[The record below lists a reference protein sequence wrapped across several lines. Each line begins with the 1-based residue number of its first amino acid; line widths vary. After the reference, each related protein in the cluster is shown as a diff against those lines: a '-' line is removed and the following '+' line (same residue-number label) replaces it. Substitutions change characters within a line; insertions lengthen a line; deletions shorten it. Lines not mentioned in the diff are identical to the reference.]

1 MCVEGCE
8 MVKVRRMTRAKL
20 ILLITGM
27 LVANVTGAS
36 AAFWTRNTAAKAPSQ
51 AAAAAAPTGM
61 SLTAI
66 DIEPA
71 PVPRLILRTTSSP
84 VYTSY
89 SPMPDVFVIDLTGAS
104 KAASLVIP
112 SILPSS
118 VRSISVDEVTEMGS
132 KLTRVTVHLA
142 QSASIEAAAEE
153 NSIAINLP
161 AGGVP
166 AVAETAP
173 ITRTEEAPPQV
184 KTAANTEPA
193 PVVKVEEIPAPAT
206 TSTNV
211 PAIEP
216 LAEVAKPAIEPAV
229 TAEPLPLTA
238 KAKVLR
244 KIETS
249 GAGAAME
256 VSIATDGDVTYN
268 TFKLQKP
275 ARAVIDLDGINNK
288 LAKNI
293 INVSDPVVKRIRVAQ
308 FKGAPQPVTRV
319 VLDLDDN
326 ATYQVTKTATGL
338 RVTFG
343 ASAIATAPVTTP
355 ATAPVPTPKPKPE
368 QPLVAA
374 TPAPPPP
381 AITVTAKAVPP
392 STDIPARVPTIA
404 ENEAWKMPEAPK
416 RAKSVINAPQD
427 QTPPMSTKKKRN
439 TTSPSTA
446 AVVDPTPPAENVFS
460 DPQSATPPTT
470 QAPSGTLLSAGS
482 GGRTLSGSDK
492 PYTGEPLSLNLK
504 DADIKDVLHT
514 FQQLTGLNIAVDP
527 QVTGAVTVDFTDIP
541 WDQALEIIL
550 RQNGLAYVLEGNVM
564 RVGTAARLADEA
576 EANRRL
582 ADQQRLNVP
591 LETVGFKLSYA
602 RATDVS
608 TLLREMASPR
618 ARIIVDQ
625 RTNQLIISEIPLYL
639 QTMRNLIQSVDV
651 PTRQVVIEA
660 RIVETTKTF
669 AQQYGFNWSFRST
682 MDPSLGTGTGLVF
695 PNRVDTVGGPFTF
708 GAGVPVLSF
717 TLQNVLG
724 TFNLDLA
731 LLAAENEGLVRVISA
746 PRITTQDNTQAE
758 IQSGF
763 QIPYQTRINLTT
775 TVQYVDATL
784 RLTVTPQITEAG
796 TVIMD
801 IQVQKNEPDTG
812 LNIVGGAGTPLSTRR
827 AQTKLM
833 VRDGGTTVIAG
844 IYQVKE
850 NNAQTRMPFLHQ
862 IPVLGALFRTHD
874 ISSSHDEL
882 LIFITPRIVRSS

>member
-27 LVANVTGAS
+27 LVANVTGAHAS
-36 AAFWTRNTAAKAPSQ
+36 FWKRSTAAKAPAQ
-51 AAAAAAPTGM
+51 AANAAPTGM
-61 SLTAI
+61 LLTAI
-66 DIEPA
+66 DIEMTPS
-71 PVPRLILRTTSSP
+71 PRLVLRTTASP

-104 KAASLVIP
+104 KASSLVIP
-112 SILPSS
+112 SMVPSS
-118 VRSISVDEVTEMGS
+118 LGSVSVEEVTEMGS
-132 KLTRVTVHLA
+132 RLTRVTLHLA
-142 QSASIEAAAEE
+142 QPATIDAAAEE

-161 AGGVP
+161 ASAT
-166 AVAETAP
+166 AVADAAPAAKSEDVPPLVKALPDAPKTETLSAVETPAP
-173 ITRTEEAPPQV
+173 IV
-184 KTAANTEPA
+184 SEPV
-193 PVVKVEEIPAPAT
+193 PDVVR
-206 TSTNV
+206 

-216 LAEVAKPAIEPAV
+216 VVVAES
-229 TAEPLPLTA
+229 LPSTVKA
-238 KAKVLR
+238 KALR
-244 KIETS
+244 KIETR

-275 ARAVIDLDGINNK
+275 ARAVIDLDGVSDK
-288 LAKNI
+288 LLKNI
-293 INVSDPVVKRIRVAQ
+293 INVSDPVVKRIRVSQ
-308 FKGAPQPVTRV
+308 FKSAPQPVTRV
-319 VLDLDDN
+319 VFDLDEN
-326 ATYQVTKTATGL
+326 ATYRVTKIGDSL
-338 RVTFG
+338 HVTFG
-343 ASAIATAPVTTP
+343 DGPVLTAT
-355 ATAPVPTPKPKPE
+355 PVPPPAPKPE

-381 AITVTAKAVPP
+381 AIVVTAKAA
-392 STDIPARVPTIA
+392 TPADLPAQVPTIA
-404 ENEAWKMPEAPK
+404 ESPAWKMPDRSK
-416 RAKSVINAPQD
+416 RATSVINAPQD
-427 QTPPMSTKKKRN
+427 QPPPSASKRRNTSSSPMST
-439 TTSPSTA
+439 PI
-446 AVVDPTPPAENVFS
+446 VDPTPPGENVFT
-460 DPQSATPPTT
+460 DPQPAA
-470 QAPSGTLLSAGS
+470 APQGGTLLSTGA

-527 QVTGAVTVDFTDIP
+527 QVTGAVTVDFVEIP

-582 ADQQRLNVP
+582 SDQQRLNVP

-602 RATDVS
+602 RASDVAG
-608 TLLREMASPR
+608 LLREMASPR

-625 RTNQLIISEIPLYL
+625 RTNQIIISEIPLYL

-660 RIVETTKTF
+660 RIVETTKTY
-669 AQQYGFNWSFRST
+669 AQQFGFNWGFHGT

-695 PNRVDTVGGPFTF
+695 PNRVDSIGTFLF
-708 GAGVPVLSF
+708 GAGNPVLSF
-717 TLQNVLG
+717 TLQNVLN

-746 PRITTQDNTQAE
+746 PRIMTQDNTQAE

-763 QIPYQTRINLTT
+763 QIPYQTRVNFTT
-775 TVQYVDATL
+775 TVSYVDATL

-850 NNAQTRMPFLHQ
+850 NNGQSRLPFLHQ
-862 IPVLGALFRTHD
+862 IPIVGALFRTHD
-874 ISSSHDEL
+874 ISSTHDEL
-882 LIFITPRIVRSS
+882 LIFITPRIVRAS

>member
-1 MCVEGCE
+1 
-8 MVKVRRMTRAKL
+8 MTRAKL

-36 AAFWTRNTAAKAPSQ
+36 AAFWKRNTAAKAPSE
-51 AAAAAAPTGM
+51 AATAATPTGM
-61 SLTAI
+61 LLTAI
-66 DIEPA
+66 DIESA

-112 SILPSS
+112 SIFPSAIGS
-118 VRSISVDEVTEMGS
+118 VSVEEVTEMGS

-142 QSASIEAAAEE
+142 QPGSIEAAAEE
-153 NSIAINLP
+153 NSISINLP
-161 AGGVP
+161 AGSAP
-166 AVAETAP
+166 ALAEAAP
-173 ITRTEEAPPQV
+173 AAKPDEAPSQV
-184 KTAANTEPA
+184 KMAANTEPA
-193 PVVKVEEIPAPAT
+193 PAVKVEEIPAPA
-206 TSTNV
+206 SA

-216 LAEVAKPAIEPAV
+216 VAEVAKPAIEPAV

-238 KAKVLR
+238 RAKVLR

-293 INVSDPVVKRIRVAQ
+293 INVSDPVVKRIRVSQ

-338 RVTFG
+338 HVTFG
-343 ASAIATAPVTTP
+343 ASAIAIAPLTTP
-355 ATAPVPTPKPKPE
+355 APVPAPKQEP
-368 QPLVAA
+368 PLVAA

-381 AITVTAKAVPP
+381 AITVTAKAVSPP
-392 STDIPARVPTIA
+392 TDIPARVPTIA
-404 ENEAWKMPEAPK
+404 ENEAWKMPEPPK
-416 RAKSVINAPQD
+416 RAKSVINAPQS
-427 QTPPMSTKKKRN
+427 QTPPMSTKKRRN

-446 AVVDPTPPAENVFS
+446 AVVDPTPPGENVFS
-460 DPQSATPPTT
+460 DPQVATPPTT

-582 ADQQRLNVP
+582 SDQQRLNVP

-608 TLLREMASPR
+608 SLLREMASPR

-669 AQQYGFNWSFRST
+669 AQQFGFNWGFRAT

-695 PNRVDTVGGPFTF
+695 PNRIDTVGGEFNF
-708 GAGVPVLSF
+708 GAGNPALSF
-717 TLQNVLG
+717 TLANVLG

-746 PRITTQDNTQAE
+746 PRIMTQDNTSAE

-763 QIPYQTRINLTT
+763 QIPYQTRVNLTT

-850 NNAQTRMPFLHQ
+850 NNGQTRMPFLHQ

-882 LIFITPRIVRSS
+882 LIFITPRIVRAS

>member
-1 MCVEGCE
+1 M
-8 MVKVRRMTRAKL
+8 
-20 ILLITGM
+20 
-27 LVANVTGAS
+27 ANVEETPAS
-36 AAFWTRNTAAKAPSQ
+36 A
-51 AAAAAAPTGM
+51 
-61 SLTAI
+61 
-66 DIEPA
+66 
-71 PVPRLILRTTSSP
+71 
-84 VYTSY
+84 
-89 SPMPDVFVIDLTGAS
+89 
-104 KAASLVIP
+104 
-112 SILPSS
+112 
-118 VRSISVDEVTEMGS
+118 
-132 KLTRVTVHLA
+132 
-142 QSASIEAAAEE
+142 
-153 NSIAINLP
+153 
-161 AGGVP
+161 
-166 AVAETAP
+166 
-173 ITRTEEAPPQV
+173 
-184 KTAANTEPA
+184 
-193 PVVKVEEIPAPAT
+193 PAPAT
-206 TSTNV
+206 VSE
-211 PAIEP
+211 PA
-216 LAEVAKPAIEPAV
+216 AEVARPAVEPAV
-229 TAEPLPLTA
+229 IAEPLPLTA
-238 KAKVLR
+238 RARVLR
-244 KIETS
+244 KIELT

-256 VSIATDGDVTYN
+256 VNIATDGDVTYN

-275 ARAVIDLDGINNK
+275 ARAVIDLEGINNK

-293 INVSDPVVKRIRVAQ
+293 INVSDPVVKRIRVSQ

-319 VLDLDDN
+319 VFDLDDN
-326 ATYQVTKTATGL
+326 ATCQVTRTATGL
-338 RVTFG
+338 HVTFG
-343 ASAIATAPVTTP
+343 DASSIAAAP
-355 ATAPVPTPKPKPE
+355 ATPPMPAPKPKPE
-368 QPLVAA
+368 QPFVAA

-381 AITVTAKAVPP
+381 AITVTANAVPP
-392 STDIPARVPTIA
+392 PTDIPARVPTIA
-404 ENEAWKMPEAPK
+404 ENEAWKMPERPK

-427 QTPPMSTKKKRN
+427 QTPPPSTKKRRD
-439 TTSPSTA
+439 TTSSTAA
-446 AVVDPTPPAENVFS
+446 AVVDPTPPGENVFS
-460 DPQSATPPTT
+460 DPQSATPPAT
-470 QAPSGTLLSAGS
+470 QAPNGTLLSS
-482 GGRTLSGSDK
+482 GGAGRTLSGSDK

-608 TLLREMASPR
+608 ALLREMASPR

-625 RTNQLIISEIPLYL
+625 RTNQLIISEIPPYL

-669 AQQYGFNWSFRST
+669 AQQYGFNWGFQST

-695 PNRVDTVGGPFTF
+695 PNRIDTVGGPFTF
-708 GAGVPVLSF
+708 GAGVPALSF

-746 PRITTQDNTQAE
+746 PRIMTQDNTSAE

-850 NNAQTRMPFLHQ
+850 NNGQSRMPFLHQ

-882 LIFITPRIVRSS
+882 LIFITPRIVRAS

>member
-1 MCVEGCE
+1 
-8 MVKVRRMTRAKL
+8 MTRAKL

-27 LVANVTGAS
+27 LVANVTGANASFWKRS
-36 AAFWTRNTAAKAPSQ
+36 AAAKAPSQ
-51 AAAAAAPTGM
+51 AATAAPTGM
-61 SLTAI
+61 LLTAI
-66 DIEPA
+66 DVEMTPS
-71 PVPRLILRTTSSP
+71 PRLVLRTTASP

-104 KAASLVIP
+104 KASSLVIP
-112 SILPSS
+112 SMVPSS
-118 VRSISVDEVTEMGS
+118 LGSVSVDEVTEMGS
-132 KLTRVTVHLA
+132 RLTRVTLHLSQPA
-142 QSASIEAAAEE
+142 TIEAAAEE
-153 NSIAINLP
+153 NSIAIKLP
-161 AGGVP
+161 AGNGT
-166 AVAETAP
+166 AVAEAAPAAKIDDAPSAVKPVPDTANAG
-173 ITRTEEAPPQV
+173 TASAV
-184 KTAANTEPA
+184 KTEDLTAAVISEPVA
-193 PVVKVEEIPAPAT
+193 DVARPA
-206 TSTNV
+206 
-211 PAIEP
+211 
-216 LAEVAKPAIEPAV
+216 LEPAV
-229 TAEPLPLTA
+229 VAEALPPSVKA
-238 KAKVLR
+238 KALR
-244 KIETS
+244 KIETKGT
-249 GAGAAME
+249 GAGMD

-275 ARAVIDLDGINNK
+275 ARAVIDLDGVNDK
-288 LAKNI
+288 LLKNI
-293 INVSDPVVKRIRVAQ
+293 INVSDPVVKRIRVSQ

-319 VLDLDDN
+319 VLDLDEN
-326 ATYQVTKTATGL
+326 ATYQVTKVGDAL
-338 RVTFG
+338 HVTFG
-343 ASAIATAPVTTP
+343 RAPVLT
-355 ATAPVPTPKPKPE
+355 AAPVPVPKPE

-374 TPAPPPP
+374 TPGPPPP
-381 AITVTAKAVPP
+381 AITVTAAAASSAGVPAKAD
-392 STDIPARVPTIA
+392 TRAKADIPAQVPTIA
-404 ENEAWKMPEAPK
+404 ENAAWKMPEPSKHEPSK
-416 RAKSVINAPQD
+416 RATSVINAPQD
-427 QTPPMSTKKKRN
+427 QTPPAAAKRRS
-439 TTSPSTA
+439 TTSPMTTP
-446 AVVDPTPPAENVFS
+446 VIDPTPPGENVFT
-460 DPQSATPPTT
+460 DPQAA
-470 QAPSGTLLSAGS
+470 APQSGTLLSTGGS

-527 QVTGAVTVDFTDIP
+527 QVNGQVTVDFVEIP

-669 AQQYGFNWSFRST
+669 AQLFGFNWGFHGT

-695 PNRVDTVGGPFTF
+695 PNRVDTVGGPFNF
-708 GAGVPVLSF
+708 GVGNPALSF

-746 PRITTQDNTQAE
+746 PRIMTQDNTSAE

-763 QIPYQTRINLTT
+763 QIPYQTRVNFTT
-775 TVQYVDATL
+775 TVSYVDATL

-796 TVIMD
+796 TVIME

-850 NNAQTRMPFLHQ
+850 NNGQTRLPFLHQ

-874 ISSSHDEL
+874 VSSTHDEL
-882 LIFITPRIVRSS
+882 LIFITPRIVRAS

>member
-1 MCVEGCE
+1 MRAGVVQAMCVEGCV

-20 ILLITGM
+20 ILLIAGM
-27 LVANVTGAS
+27 LVANVSGAHAS
-36 AAFWTRNTAAKAPSQ
+36 FWKRNAAPKAPSQ
-51 AAAAAAPTGM
+51 AAVATPSGM
-61 SLTAI
+61 TLTAI
-66 DIEPA
+66 DIEASPA
-71 PVPRLILRTTSSP
+71 QRLVLRTTASP

-104 KAASLVIP
+104 KASSLVIP

-118 VRSISVDEVTEMGS
+118 LGSVSVEEVTEMGS
-132 KLTRVTVHLA
+132 RLTRVTLHLA
-142 QSASIEAAAEE
+142 QPATIEAAAEE
-153 NSIAINLP
+153 NSIAVNLP
-161 AGGVP
+161 AGNVP
-166 AVAETAP
+166 AAADTVTLAKMEDAPQPVRTA
-173 ITRTEEAPPQV
+173 
-184 KTAANTEPA
+184 
-193 PVVKVEEIPAPAT
+193 PAPAPT
-206 TSTNV
+206 ENV
-211 PAIEP
+211 PTVVKLEDVPAAVTSEP
-216 LAEVAKPAIEPAV
+216 AAEVSSPAIEPAV
-229 TAEPLPLTA
+229 VAEALPNLA
-238 KAKVLR
+238 KAKALR
-244 KIETS
+244 KIETTGTGS
-249 GAGAAME
+249 AME
-256 VSIATDGDVTYN
+256 VSIGTDGDVSYN

-275 ARAVIDLDGINNK
+275 ARAVIDLEGVNDR
-288 LAKNI
+288 LVKNL
-293 INVSDPVVKRIRVAQ
+293 INVSDPVVKRIRVSQ

-319 VLDLDDN
+319 VLDLDEK
-326 ATYQVTKTATGL
+326 ATYHVAKIGDAL
-338 RVTFG
+338 HVTFG
-343 ASAIATAPVTTP
+343 EGAAVAA
-355 ATAPVPTPKPKPE
+355 VPTPAPKPQ
-368 QPLVAA
+368 QPLVVAKFAA

-381 AITVTAKAVPP
+381 AIVVSAKAANPA
-392 STDIPARVPTIA
+392 SADIPTQVPTIA
-404 ENEAWKMPEAPK
+404 ESAAWKMPEAPK
-416 RAKSVINAPQD
+416 RTTSVINAPQD
-427 QTPPMSTKKKRN
+427 QTPPTASKKRRN
-439 TTSPSTA
+439 AGA
-446 AVVDPTPPAENVFS
+446 APLNAPVLDPTPPGENVFN
-460 DPQSATPPTT
+460 DPQPAAAS
-470 QAPSGTLLSAGS
+470 QSGTLLSTGA

-527 QVTGAVTVDFTDIP
+527 QVTGAVTVDFVDIP

-582 ADQQRLNVP
+582 SDQQRLNVP

-602 RATDVS
+602 RSADVAG
-608 TLLREMASPR
+608 LLREMASPR

-625 RTNQLIISEIPLYL
+625 RTNQLIISEIPVYL

-669 AQQYGFNWSFRST
+669 AQQFGFNWGFRAT

-695 PNRVDTVGGPFTF
+695 PNRVDTIGGPFTF
-708 GAGVPVLSF
+708 GAGNPVLSF
-717 TLQNVLG
+717 TLQNVLN

-746 PRITTQDNTQAE
+746 PRIMTQDNTQAE

-763 QIPYQTRINLTT
+763 QIPYQTRINFTT
-775 TVQYVDATL
+775 TIQYVDATL

-850 NNAQTRMPFLHQ
+850 NNGQTRLPFLHQ
-862 IPVLGALFRTHD
+862 IPVLGSLFRTHD
-874 ISSSHDEL
+874 ISSTHDEL

>member
-36 AAFWTRNTAAKAPSQ
+36 AAFWKRNTAAKAPAQAS
-51 AAAAAAPTGM
+51 AAATPTGM

-66 DIEPA
+66 DIESA

-118 VRSISVDEVTEMGS
+118 LGSISVDEVTEMGS

-161 AGGVP
+161 AASTP
-166 AVAETAP
+166 AVAEVAP
-173 ITRTEEAPPQV
+173 VAKPEEAPPPV
-184 KTAANTEPA
+184 KTATTTETAPA
-193 PVVKVEEIPAPAT
+193 VKVEEIPASA
-206 TSTNV
+206 SA

-216 LAEVAKPAIEPAV
+216 VAEAAKPTIEPAV

-249 GAGAAME
+249 GAGAAMD
-256 VSIATDGDVTYN
+256 VTIATDGDTTYN
-268 TFKLQKP
+268 TFKLQRP

-293 INVSDPVVKRIRVAQ
+293 IDVSDPVVKRIRVSQ

-326 ATYQVTKTATGL
+326 ATYQVTKTASGL
-338 RVTFG
+338 HVTFG
-343 ASAIATAPVTTP
+343 AAAIATAPVTPPP
-355 ATAPVPTPKPKPE
+355 APKPKDE

-381 AITVTAKAVPP
+381 AIIVTAKAVPP
-392 STDIPARVPTIA
+392 PAGIPERVPTIA
-404 ENEAWKMPEAPK
+404 ENEAWKMPEPPK

-427 QTPPMSTKKKRN
+427 QTPPMSTKKRRN
-439 TTSPSTA
+439 TTSPTTA
-446 AVVDPTPPAENVFS
+446 AVVDPTPPGENVFS
-460 DPQSATPPTT
+460 DPQAPTPPAS
-470 QAPSGTLLSAGS
+470 QAPNGTLLSSGS

-527 QVTGAVTVDFTDIP
+527 QVTGSVTVDFTDIP

-564 RVGTAARLADEA
+564 RVGTTTRLAEETKSNRELA
-576 EANRRL
+576 E
-582 ADQQRLNVP
+582 QQRLNVP

-608 TLLREMASPR
+608 ALLREMASPR

-669 AQQYGFNWSFRST
+669 AQQYGFQWGFHSS

-695 PNRVDTVGGPFTF
+695 PNRIDTVGGPFNF
-708 GAGVPVLSF
+708 GAGVPALSF

-746 PRITTQDNTQAE
+746 PRITTQDNTSAE

-763 QIPYQTRINLTT
+763 QIPYQTRVNLTT

-850 NNAQTRMPFLHQ
+850 NNGQSRMPFLHQ

>member
-27 LVANVTGAS
+27 LVANVTGAHAS
-36 AAFWTRNTAAKAPSQ
+36 FWKRNAAAQAPSQ
-51 AAAAAAPTGM
+51 ASAAATPTGM
-61 SLTAI
+61 LLTAI

-118 VRSISVDEVTEMGS
+118 TGSVSVEEVTEMGS

-142 QSASIEAAAEE
+142 QPGSIEAVAEE
-153 NSIAINLP
+153 NSISINLP
-161 AGGVP
+161 AGSAP
-166 AVAETAP
+166 AVAEAALAARLDETP
-173 ITRTEEAPPQV
+173 SQV
-184 KTAANTEPA
+184 KTAANTEPVPA
-193 PVVKVEEIPAPAT
+193 VKVEEIPAPA
-206 TSTNV
+206 SA

-216 LAEVAKPAIEPAV
+216 VAEVAKPAIEPAV
-229 TAEPLPLTA
+229 VAEPLPLTA
-238 KAKVLR
+238 RARVLR

-268 TFKLQKP
+268 TFKLQGP

-293 INVSDPVVKRIRVAQ
+293 INVSDPVVKRIRVSQ

-338 RVTFG
+338 HVTFG
-343 ASAIATAPVTTP
+343 ASAIATAPVTPP
-355 ATAPVPTPKPKPE
+355 ASVPAPKQEP
-368 QPLVAA
+368 PLVAA

-381 AITVTAKAVPP
+381 AITVTAKVAPP
-392 STDIPARVPTIA
+392 ADIPARVPTIA
-404 ENEAWKMPEAPK
+404 ENEAWKMPEPPK
-416 RAKSVINAPQD
+416 RAKSVINAPQS
-427 QTPPMSTKKKRN
+427 QTPPTSTKKRRN
-439 TTSPSTA
+439 TTSTA
-446 AVVDPTPPAENVFS
+446 AVVDPTPPGENVFS
-460 DPQSATPPTT
+460 DPQVATPPTT
-470 QAPSGTLLSAGS
+470 QAPSGTLLSAGT

-582 ADQQRLNVP
+582 SDQQRLNVP

-608 TLLREMASPR
+608 SLLREMASPR

-669 AQQYGFNWSFRST
+669 AQLFGFNWGFRAT

-695 PNRVDTVGGPFTF
+695 PNRIDTVGGPFNF
-708 GAGVPVLSF
+708 GAGNPALSF
-717 TLQNVLG
+717 TLANVLG

-746 PRITTQDNTQAE
+746 PRIMTQDNTSAE

-763 QIPYQTRINLTT
+763 QIPYQTRVNLTT

-850 NNAQTRMPFLHQ
+850 NNGQTRMPFLHQ

-882 LIFITPRIVRSS
+882 LIFITPRIVRAS